1 MTLETPQIS
10 PYLTIIPDRAPR
22 QKSHASL
29 GQAKKAVLNRLSI
42 EGLSTDIRVYK
53 WADSGWQLLWE
64 IKKGTLREEMPW
76 MSLK

>member
-1 MTLETPQIS
+1 MTVETPEIA

-29 GQAKKAVLNRLSI
+29 GQAKKAVLFRLGL
-42 EGLSTDIRVYK
+42 EGLSIDVRVYK
-53 WADSGWQLLWE
+53 WTSGGWDLLWE

-76 MSLK
+76 ITQK